1 MASALLSLDLRVD
14 QAISEVTLA
23 TPRLSLRPLRET
35 DVSLLRHGQG
45 SSGVSLAEDA
55 LAEFCAAAEAEWHL
69 SGMGYFLVFRTGE
82 PLPVGLIHLAP
93 LASVVSGR
101 TAELTYAINA
111 PWQNQGYGTEAV
123 GAVLGFAFDEAR
135 LDFVVACVEPDNIPS
150 LKVAERNGLVA
161 VGEGRVHDRL
171 MRRFLISAATWNGR
185 RRFAPAPGQGT
196 GPAVRPHRV

>member
-23 TPRLSLRPLRET
+23 TPRLSLRPLRQT
-35 DVSLLRHGQG
+35 DVTLLRQGQG
-45 SSGVSLAEDA
+45 TSGASLAEEA
-55 LAEFCAAAEAEWHL
+55 LAEFCSASEAEWHL

-82 PLPVGLIHLAP
+82 PLPIGLVRLVA

-101 TAELTYAINA
+101 TAELNYAINA
-111 PWQNQGYGTEAV
+111 AFQNQGYGTEAV

-185 RRFAPAPGQGT
+185 RRFSPAPSRPA
-196 GPAVRPHRV
+196 GPFFEPQRI